1 MDWSRGRASL
11 AGNGAMRCAYCAL
24 RTHHADPRIHPF
36 AKRIVGWAK
45 ARHSNP
51 AAWAKSRARRANAA
65 RTRKAILP
73 TLLATSLVGNG
84 AMRCAYCA
92 LRNRAL
98 RQFPPSHSGAR
109 AQRGSPE
116 SITTVRD
123 HGFRARAFG
132 APRNDGASRPVQT
145 PNSWRR
151 RWLRARPGDSRR
163 RARSRGCAAGSG
175 RSRSF
180 AAACARRCAD
190 NAYRAG
196 AAIPTLP

>member
-73 TLLATSLVGNG
+73 TYSLLHSWEMAQCAALIAPYVTEPCANSLPVIPGPE
-84 AMRCAYCA
+84 R
-92 LRNRAL
+92 
-98 RQFPPSHSGAR
+98 SEGAR
-109 AQRGSPE
+109 NP
-116 SITTVRD
+116 
-123 HGFRARAFG
+123 
-132 APRNDGASRPVQT
+132 
-145 PNSWRR
+145 
-151 RWLRARPGDSRR
+151 
-163 RARSRGCAAGSG
+163 
-175 RSRSF
+175 
-180 AAACARRCAD
+180 
-190 NAYRAG
+190 
-196 AAIPTLP
+196 